1 MSVMKKGEK
10 GFDRIEEIIRKL
22 DQGTPET
29 RLNMYEKMF
38 KKKKIKF
45 TGKTK
50 KKKRENKIFYI
61 WLVSRR

>member
-29 RLNMYEKMF
+29 RLNMYGKMF
-38 KKKKIKF
+38 KKKMKF

-50 KKKRENKIFYI
+50 KTKTEKTNFFIFG
-61 WLVSRR
+61 